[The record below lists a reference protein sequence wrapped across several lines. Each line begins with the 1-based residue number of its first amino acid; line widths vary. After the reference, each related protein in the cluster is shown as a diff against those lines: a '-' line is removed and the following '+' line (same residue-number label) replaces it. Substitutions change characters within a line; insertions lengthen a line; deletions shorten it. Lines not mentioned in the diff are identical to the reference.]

1 MQPRPC
7 GLVTL
12 QPEHPLRAHTRRTV
26 LLAGDPPRPPDPQRQ
41 GLARILENRPRRHR
55 TLVAA
60 TRALQKG
67 FRLRPTPP
75 PTATWAA
82 KPVRP
87 AELKQILPAG
97 LLRREASL
105 KFEQIPRKIL
115 HRRPYYRLWLP
126 ESSKYPPSRNPATTS
141 EF

>member
-1 MQPRPC
+1 
-7 GLVTL
+7 
-12 QPEHPLRAHTRRTV
+12 E
-26 LLAGDPPRPPDPQRQ
+26 PQRQ
-41 GLARILENRPRRHR
+41 GLARILENRPSRHR

-67 FRLRPTPP
+67 FALRPTLP
-75 PTATWAA
+75 PTATRAA

-105 KFEQIPRKIL
+105 KFQQISWKVL

-126 ESSKYPPSRNPATTS
+126 ESSKYPPAPNFTLIS
-141 EF
+141 